1 MEVLVCENRCFPFTE
16 LLSQIELTLISLI
29 FQRERM
35 TFRNVNYRRLLL
47 MRADIRVNIRAGIRV
62 ILIKKVTY

>member
-35 TFRNVNYRRLLL
+35 TFRNVNYKRLLFNYIIN
-47 MRADIRVNIRAGIRV
+47 AGGYKGEHKGGHKGDIN
-62 ILIKKVTY
+62 